1 MSSQMQ
7 VSDVSPDSIEKRV
20 AFEKDAARKNRKLSM
35 IKILEDF
42 TSSVIL
48 LKKRAE
54 SEMRS
59 DAQRK
64 MLADDTSPAFAIQA
78 EFKDD
83 MQLRLKPA
91 VFQKLCNLG
100 SLFSEGQKPQLYYKK
115 KMLQKLEKAKYHGRV
130 RIIK

>member
-1 MSSQMQ
+1 M
-7 VSDVSPDSIEKRV
+7 
-20 AFEKDAARKNRKLSM
+20 
-35 IKILEDF
+35 
-42 TSSVIL
+42 IL

-64 MLADDTSPAFAIQA
+64 LLADDTSPAFAIKA

-100 SLFSEGQKPQLYYKK
+100 
-115 KMLQKLEKAKYHGRV
+115 
-130 RIIK
+130 

>member
-1 MSSQMQ
+1 
-7 VSDVSPDSIEKRV
+7 
-20 AFEKDAARKNRKLSM
+20 M

-64 MLADDTSPAFAIQA
+64 LLADDTSPAFAIKA

-100 SLFSEGQKPQLYYKK
+100 
-115 KMLQKLEKAKYHGRV
+115 
-130 RIIK
+130 